1 MHDIGIISHGKA
13 FGGVP
18 LANIQMCFSPGKKPR
33 RNILQY
39 RGRGT
44 KRTGITIAIRSSGCL
59 RDKSFTPY
67 TALFIVLSIAS
78 VYIGSSTKNA
88 EMSAYNN
95 VINLLK
101 AQGSSNL
108 PASPDIYPLA
118 ILKNIVTY
126 VSMIGSVLAI
136 FLGFDAF
143 SGERENGSIKLVLTR
158 PVYRDQ
164 LITGK
169 LIGGGMVIGLLL
181 IVTLI
186 VNILLFTAVS
196 GIFPNANEIGRLV
209 MFILIAFLYMKVIL
223 TITLFVSIKTG
234 DRTFGFLT
242 MMIIWLFIG
251 FVIPQLAETQRSFAM
266 SLNSTSQTVATVATD
281 TVASRIIEYFSPTAQ
296 FESIGEN
303 LLQTVSDTAGISV
316 MSVILKRAIAVVCM
330 LVPGIVFLLASY
342 RAVQNEEL

>member
-1 MHDIGIISHGKA
+1 
-13 FGGVP
+13 VNP
-18 LANIQMCFSPGKKPR
+18 VL
-33 RNILQY
+33 
-39 RGRGT
+39 
-44 KRTGITIAIRSSGCL
+44 TIA
-59 RDKSFTPY
+59 DKEFRTAFKDKVFLLI

-78 VYIGSSTKNA
+78 VYIGSTTKNA
-88 EMSAYNN
+88 EMTAYNN
-95 VINLLK
+95 VIDLLK
-101 AQGSSNL
+101 AQGSSTF

-118 ILKNIVTY
+118 ILKNIITY

-143 SGERENGSIKLVLTR
+143 SGERENGTVKLILTR

-186 VNILLFTAVS
+186 VNILLFTVVS

-209 MFILIAFLYMKVIL
+209 AFILTAFAYMMVIL
-223 TITLFVSIKTG
+223 TITLFVSIKTS
-234 DRTFGFLT
+234 DRAFGFLT
-242 MMIIWLFIG
+242 MMIIWLFIS
-251 FVIPQLAETQRSFAM
+251 FVIPQLAETQRNFAM
-266 SLNSTSQTVATVATD
+266 SLNTTSQAVTTVATD
-281 TVASRIIEYFSPTAQ
+281 TVASRIIEYFSPAAQ

-303 LLQTVSDTAGISV
+303 LLQTVSDTADISV
-316 MSVILKRAIAVVCM
+316 WRVIFKQAVSVVCM

-342 RAVQNEEL
+342 RAIQKEEL

>member
-1 MHDIGIISHGKA
+1 
-13 FGGVP
+13 V
-18 LANIQMCFSPGKKPR
+18 KPV
-33 RNILQY
+33 L
-39 RGRGT
+39 
-44 KRTGITIAIRSSGCL
+44 TIA
-59 RDKSFTPY
+59 DKEFRAAFKDKVFLLI
-67 TALFIVLSIAS
+67 TALFFVLSIAS

-88 EMSAYNN
+88 EMTAYNN
-95 VINLLK
+95 VVDLLK

-108 PASPDIYPLA
+108 PVSPDIYPLA
-118 ILKNIVTY
+118 ILKNIITY

-143 SGERENGSIKLVLTR
+143 SGERENGSIKLILTR

-181 IVTLI
+181 IITLI

-196 GIFPNANEIGRLV
+196 RIFPTANEIGRLV
-209 MFILIAFLYMKVIL
+209 AFIFTAFLYMMVIL
-223 TITLFVSIKTG
+223 TITLFISIKTS

-251 FVIPQLAETQRSFAM
+251 FVIPQLAETQRNFAM
-266 SLNSTSQTVATVATD
+266 SLNSTSQAVTTVATD
-281 TVASRIIEYFSPTAQ
+281 TVASRIIEYFSPAAQ

-303 LLQTVSDTAGISV
+303 LLQTVSDTAGIGV
-316 MSVILKRAIAVVCM
+316 LSVIFKQAISAFCM
-330 LVPGIVFLLASY
+330 LAPGIVLLLASY
-342 RAVQNEEL
+342 RAVQKEEL

>member
-1 MHDIGIISHGKA
+1 MNP
-13 FGGVP
+13 V
-18 LANIQMCFSPGKKPR
+18 L
-33 RNILQY
+33 
-39 RGRGT
+39 
-44 KRTGITIAIRSSGCL
+44 TIA
-59 RDKSFTPY
+59 DKEFRTAFKDKVFLLI

-78 VYIGSSTKNA
+78 VYIGSTTKNA
-88 EMSAYNN
+88 EMTAYNN
-95 VINLLK
+95 VIDLLK
-101 AQGSSNL
+101 AQGSSTF

-118 ILKNIVTY
+118 ILKNIITY

-143 SGERENGSIKLVLTR
+143 SGERENGTVKLILTR

-186 VNILLFTAVS
+186 VNILLFTVVS

-209 MFILIAFLYMKVIL
+209 AFILTAFAYMMVIL
-223 TITLFVSIKTG
+223 TITLFVSIKTS
-234 DRTFGFLT
+234 DRAFGFLT
-242 MMIIWLFIG
+242 MMIIWLFIS
-251 FVIPQLAETQRSFAM
+251 FVIPQLAETQRNFAM
-266 SLNSTSQTVATVATD
+266 SLNTTSQAVTTVATD
-281 TVASRIIEYFSPTAQ
+281 TVASRIIEYFSPAAQ

-303 LLQTVSDTAGISV
+303 LLQTVSDTADISV
-316 MSVILKRAIAVVCM
+316 WRVIFKQAVSVVCM

-342 RAVQNEEL
+342 RAIQKEEL

>member
-1 MHDIGIISHGKA
+1 MNP
-13 FGGVP
+13 V
-18 LANIQMCFSPGKKPR
+18 
-33 RNILQY
+33 
-39 RGRGT
+39 
-44 KRTGITIAIRSSGCL
+44 ITIANKEFRAAFKDRVFLLI
-59 RDKSFTPY
+59 

-88 EMSAYNN
+88 EMNAYYN
-95 VINLLK
+95 VIDLLK

-118 ILKNIVTY
+118 ILKNIITY

-143 SGERENGSIKLVLTR
+143 SAERENGTVKLILTR

-169 LIGGGMVIGLLL
+169 LVGGGMVIGLLL

-186 VNILLFTAVS
+186 VNILLFTVVS
-196 GIFPNANEIGRLV
+196 GIFPNANEIGRL
-209 MFILIAFLYMKVIL
+209 IAFIFAAFAYMMVIL
-223 TITLFVSIKTG
+223 TITLFVSIKTS

-242 MMIIWLFIG
+242 MMIIWLFIS
-251 FVIPQLAETQRSFAM
+251 FVIPQIAETQRNFAM
-266 SLNSTSQTVATVATD
+266 SLNSMSQTVTTVATD
-281 TVASRIIEYFSPTAQ
+281 TLTSRIIEYFSPAAQ

-316 MSVILKRAIAVVCM
+316 LSVIIKQAVAAVCM
-330 LVPGIVFLLASY
+330 LTPGIVFLFASF
-342 RAVQNEEL
+342 RAVQKEEL